1 MVNML
6 SAMDATASRTGQAP
20 QEPVFEADEIQGNVL
35 PGFMKPRMG
44 VVALAFG
51 DLGKARAW
59 LAALVP
65 GVTTM
70 AQTMS
75 SRLKVREERLARGVS
90 AGETQAAAAL
100 DDAWL
105 NVSLSFGA
113 IAALRGGGD
122 ASKFADDAFRAGLA
136 DRSSLL
142 GDPVDA
148 AAEGNPANWL
158 FGGPGKEA
166 DVLIVLGTD
175 REPTMTK
182 LAARVVADA
191 EAAQL
196 HVLHAELGG
205 KLDKLGREHFGFQD
219 GVSQP
224 GVRGLMPGDDGH
236 AYLTPR
242 TVAPAAVP
250 ETWLYGLPGQYLVWP
265 GMFLFGY
272 PTQGADPLLAAPASI
287 PGPAWAK
294 NGSYAVY
301 RRLRQDVATFR
312 AFTDQQAASLREQ
325 GLTEMTGD
333 MLQALLIGRWPSGA
347 PVSRT
352 PDADDPDLG
361 TNPLANNDFG
371 FAADTP
377 RLPLVGQKTGTYP
390 TAKADPVGL
399 TCPLASHIRK
409 VNTRDVG
416 NDQGGRRGSFQRRL
430 LRRGLPYGPPFPET
444 GPDPADGN
452 RGLMFLSYQASIVV
466 QFEFLH
472 TVWMGDPV
480 APRSPSGHDLVVG
493 QNGEPGADRKRSCV
507 IVKPPVIGTV
517 VADRDVV
524 IPTAGG
530 YFFTPS
536 ISALRDVLATPPVA
550 D

>member
-6 SAMDATASRTGQAP
+6 SAMDATPSRTGAAP
-20 QEPVFEADEIQGNVL
+20 HEPVLEADEIQGNVL

-44 VVALAFG
+44 VIALAFG
-51 DLGKARAW
+51 DLAKARTW

-65 GVTTM
+65 SVTTM
-70 AQTMS
+70 AQTMP

-90 AGETQAAAAL
+90 AGETSAAAEL

-113 IAALRGGGD
+113 IAALRAGGD

-136 DRSSLL
+136 ARSSLL
-142 GDPVDA
+142 GDPVDP
-148 AAEGNPANWL
+148 AAEGNPANWV

-182 LAARVVADA
+182 LAAQVVADA

-196 HVLHAELGG
+196 QVLYAEFGG
-205 KLDKLGREHFGFQD
+205 KLDKLGHEHFGFQY
-219 GVSQP
+219 GISQP
-224 GVRGLMPGDDGH
+224 GVRGLVPGDTH
-236 AYLTPR
+236 SYLTPR

-250 ETWLYGLPGQYLVWP
+250 EAWLYGLPGQYLVWP
-265 GMFLFGY
+265 GMFVVGY
-272 PTQGADPLLAAPASI
+272 PTPGADPLLAGPASI

-301 RRLRQDVATFR
+301 RRLRQDVAGFR
-312 AFTDQQAASLREQ
+312 AFADKQAASLREQ
-325 GLTEMTGD
+325 GLSEMTGD
-333 MLQALLIGRWPSGA
+333 TLQALLIGRWPSGA
-347 PVSRT
+347 PLSRT
-352 PDADDPDLG
+352 PDADNPGLG
-361 TNPLANNDFG
+361 TDPLANNDFG

-377 RLPLVGQKTGTYP
+377 RLPLVGGNTDAYS

-416 NDQGGRRGSFQRRL
+416 NDQGGRRASFQRRV
-430 LRRGLPYGPPFPET
+430 LRRGLPYGPRFPET

-452 RGLMFLSYQASIVV
+452 RGLMFLSYQASIVD
-466 QFEFLH
+466 QFEFLN
-472 TVWMGDPV
+472 TAWMSDPV
-480 APRSPSGHDLVVG
+480 APRSPGGHDLLVG
-493 QNGEPGADRKRSCV
+493 QNGEPGAERQRSCV

-517 VADRDVV
+517 VSDQDVV
-524 IPTAGG
+524 IPTGGG

-536 ISALRDVLATPPVA
+536 ISALRDVLAAPPFTS
-550 D
+550 